1 MTLVVDASV
10 AVAASY
16 SPDGYREFGSERLIA
31 PPLLWYETHS
41 VLHEMVW
48 RGELAAETGGLMRE
62 RIARAPIA
70 ARSPKRL
77 AAEAWSIAEELGW
90 AKTYDA
96 HYVALARIARCK
108 LVTLD
113 ARLHRR
119 VRGLGLVVAPAE
131 LRDAGSEL

>member
-1 MTLVVDASV
+1 MTLVVDAGV

-16 SPDGYREFGSERLIA
+16 STDGFKEFRSERLIA
-31 PPLLWYETHS
+31 PPLLWYEAHS

-48 RGELAAETGGLMRE
+48 RGELNAETGELMRD
-62 RIARAPIA
+62 RIAHAPIT

-77 AAEAWSIAEELGW
+77 ATEAWSVAEELGW

-96 HYVALARIARCK
+96 HYVALARIARSK

-119 VRGLGLVVAPAE
+119 LSGLGLVIAPSE
-131 LRDAGSEL
+131 LRRSG